1 MLVLTVIVVGFALTY
16 GYELLYCLIMLGLC
30 FQFAGTVEE
39 VKQMMMLHLDDEYRA
54 ARGLSLTPKEV
65 NFSSF
70 YDF

>member
-1 MLVLTVIVVGFALTY
+1 
-16 GYELLYCLIMLGLC
+16 MLGLC